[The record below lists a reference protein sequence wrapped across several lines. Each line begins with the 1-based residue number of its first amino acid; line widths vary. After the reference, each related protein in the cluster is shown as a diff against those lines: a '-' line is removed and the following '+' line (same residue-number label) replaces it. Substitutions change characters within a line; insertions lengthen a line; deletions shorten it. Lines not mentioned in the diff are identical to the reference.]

1 MTGIL
6 ALSEPILCK
15 KEVLGKA
22 FEFEI
27 SGIKANL
34 FFPQYPVFDKADSNF
49 GLSKPLLSPKIAET
63 WRGDKETLSWG
74 YPIRHPEG
82 SSYVELLAL
91 TIECEKERIRDY
103 AQAVNDSIYKW
114 EHALIDYLT
123 LETKQN
129 IRRDKN
135 MIRKTCTLD
144 LSDNNIHIPTSKPY
158 FTLQLVIPDVNT
170 SASEEN
176 INNALVFAC
185 SGKELLLQYQMLLSS
200 YRARANNRNRQ
211 AILDACAAVELCLV
225 NQITLHCKSIGLDPN
240 VLLNKY
246 RYLGDKFSLIKQLG
260 INCPNTDYKAIIVD
274 PRNSIMHNK
283 SIYPSNETTDNLIA
297 GVEEYLRK
305 FHVAYY

>member
-15 KEVLGKA
+15 KEVLGKT

-27 SGIKANL
+27 SGIKVQL
-34 FFPQYPVFDKADSNF
+34 FFPQYPVLDKADSNF
-49 GLSKPLLSPKIAET
+49 GLSKPLLPPQIAET
-63 WRGDKETLSWG
+63 WRRNEESISWG
-74 YPIRHPEG
+74 YPISHPAG

-91 TIECEKERIRDY
+91 SIECEKEQLRDY

-129 IRRDKN
+129 IRRDEN
-135 MIRKTCTLD
+135 TIRKTCTLD
-144 LSDNNIHIPTSKPY
+144 LSDNNMHIPTCKPY

-176 INNALVFAC
+176 INNALAFAS
-185 SGKELLLQYQMLLSS
+185 SGKELLLQYQMILSS
-200 YRARANNRNRQ
+200 YRARANNQNRQ
-211 AILDACAAVELCLV
+211 AILDACSAVELCLV
-225 NQITLHCKSIGLDPN
+225 NQITLHSKSIGLDPN
-240 VLLNKY
+240 ILLNKY
-246 RYLGDKFSLIKQLG
+246 RYLGDKFHLVKQLG
-260 INCPNTDYKAIIVD
+260 INSPNTDYKAIIVE
-274 PRNSIMHNK
+274 PRNSVMHNIN
-283 SIYPSNETTDNLIA
+283 IYPSNETTDNLIA
-297 GVEEYLRK
+297 SVEEYLRK